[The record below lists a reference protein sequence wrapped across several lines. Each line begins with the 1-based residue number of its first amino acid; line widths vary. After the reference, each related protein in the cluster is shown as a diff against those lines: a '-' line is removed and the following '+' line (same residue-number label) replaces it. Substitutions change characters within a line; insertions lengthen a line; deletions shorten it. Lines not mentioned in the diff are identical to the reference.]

1 MPEGDHAQEAGRPL
15 YHRVLLKL
23 SGDAFAPIDTGYG
36 ISTTSTGLLA
46 RELADVVDLGVQC
59 AVVVGGG
66 NIFRGRQAPG
76 IDRSRADYMGMLAT
90 VMNALALQDAL
101 EKIHVPTRVQ
111 TAIHMAQIAE
121 PYIPLRAIRHLEKG
135 RVVVFAAGIGAPYFS
150 TDTTAAQR
158 ALEIGAQAILKGTKV
173 DGIYTADPHV
183 DPDGAAVRDDRV
195 PRRAPRGVPG
205 HGRHGDQPL
214 HGERPADHR
223 VRLRV
228 RGEHQP
234 GRVGRTDRHLGP
246 RGRPMT
252 VDSALK
258 AAVEK
263 MDKAISVLKD
273 ELAGVRTGRATPAL
287 LQRVVVDYYGTPV
300 PIQQLASFS
309 VPEPRTLMISPFD
322 RNAIAAMEKSI
333 MSSDLGITP
342 SNDGTVIRL
351 SFPPL
356 TEERR
361 KELIKL
367 VHHRGEEGRVAVRN
381 IRRHSKEELEKLERE
396 GGISED
402 DLVRSEK
409 ELQKL
414 TDKHISDIDD
424 VVAHKDA
431 ELKEI

>member
-1 MPEGDHAQEAGRPL
+1 
-15 YHRVLLKL
+15 
-23 SGDAFAPIDTGYG
+23 
-36 ISTTSTGLLA
+36 
-46 RELADVVDLGVQC
+46 
-59 AVVVGGG
+59 
-66 NIFRGRQAPG
+66 
-76 IDRSRADYMGMLAT
+76 
-90 VMNALALQDAL
+90 
-101 EKIHVPTRVQ
+101 
-111 TAIHMAQIAE
+111 
-121 PYIPLRAIRHLEKG
+121 
-135 RVVVFAAGIGAPYFS
+135 
-150 TDTTAAQR
+150 
-158 ALEIGAQAILKGTKV
+158 
-173 DGIYTADPHV
+173 
-183 DPDGAAVRDDRV
+183 
-195 PRRAPRGVPG
+195 
-205 HGRHGDQPL
+205 
-214 HGERPADHR
+214 
-223 VRLRV
+223 
-228 RGEHQP
+228 
-234 GRVGRTDRHLGP
+234 
-246 RGRPMT
+246 MT

-258 AAVEK
+258 AATEK

-309 VPEPRTLMISPFD
+309 VPEPRTLVISPFD
-322 RNAIAAMEKSI
+322 RNAIAAMEKAI
-333 MSSDLGITP
+333 MTSDLGITP
-342 SNDGTVIRL
+342 GNDGTVIRL

-414 TDKHISDIDD
+414 TDKHISDIDE
-424 VVAHKDA
+424 VVVHKDA

>member
-1 MPEGDHAQEAGRPL
+1 
-15 YHRVLLKL
+15 
-23 SGDAFAPIDTGYG
+23 
-36 ISTTSTGLLA
+36 
-46 RELADVVDLGVQC
+46 
-59 AVVVGGG
+59 
-66 NIFRGRQAPG
+66 
-76 IDRSRADYMGMLAT
+76 
-90 VMNALALQDAL
+90 
-101 EKIHVPTRVQ
+101 
-111 TAIHMAQIAE
+111 
-121 PYIPLRAIRHLEKG
+121 
-135 RVVVFAAGIGAPYFS
+135 
-150 TDTTAAQR
+150 
-158 ALEIGAQAILKGTKV
+158 
-173 DGIYTADPHV
+173 
-183 DPDGAAVRDDRV
+183 
-195 PRRAPRGVPG
+195 
-205 HGRHGDQPL
+205 
-214 HGERPADHR
+214 
-223 VRLRV
+223 
-228 RGEHQP
+228 
-234 GRVGRTDRHLGP
+234 
-246 RGRPMT
+246 MT
-252 VDSALK
+252 VESALK
-258 AAVEK
+258 AAAEK
-263 MDKAISVLKD
+263 MDKAIGVLKD

-322 RNAIAAMEKSI
+322 RNAIAAMEKAL
-333 MSSDLGITP
+333 MASDLGITP

-414 TDKHISDIDD
+414 TDKHIADIDE
-424 VVAHKDA
+424 VLAHKDA

>member
-1 MPEGDHAQEAGRPL
+1 
-15 YHRVLLKL
+15 
-23 SGDAFAPIDTGYG
+23 
-36 ISTTSTGLLA
+36 
-46 RELADVVDLGVQC
+46 
-59 AVVVGGG
+59 
-66 NIFRGRQAPG
+66 
-76 IDRSRADYMGMLAT
+76 
-90 VMNALALQDAL
+90 
-101 EKIHVPTRVQ
+101 
-111 TAIHMAQIAE
+111 
-121 PYIPLRAIRHLEKG
+121 
-135 RVVVFAAGIGAPYFS
+135 
-150 TDTTAAQR
+150 
-158 ALEIGAQAILKGTKV
+158 
-173 DGIYTADPHV
+173 
-183 DPDGAAVRDDRV
+183 
-195 PRRAPRGVPG
+195 
-205 HGRHGDQPL
+205 
-214 HGERPADHR
+214 
-223 VRLRV
+223 
-228 RGEHQP
+228 
-234 GRVGRTDRHLGP
+234 
-246 RGRPMT
+246 MT

-258 AAVEK
+258 AATEK

-309 VPEPRTLMISPFD
+309 VPEPRTLVISPFD
-322 RNAIAAMEKSI
+322 RNAIAAMEKAI
-333 MSSDLGITP
+333 MGSDLGITP
-342 SNDGTVIRL
+342 GNDGTVIRL

-381 IRRHSKEELEKLERE
+381 IRRHSKEELERLERD

-414 TDKHISDIDD
+414 TDRHISDIDE